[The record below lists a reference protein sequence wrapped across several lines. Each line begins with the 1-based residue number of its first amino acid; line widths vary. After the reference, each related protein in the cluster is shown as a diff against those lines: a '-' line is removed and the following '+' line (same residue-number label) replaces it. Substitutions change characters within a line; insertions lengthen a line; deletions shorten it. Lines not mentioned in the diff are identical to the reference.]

1 MSRTESSIKNLIT
14 AMIGQVL
21 GIIISFAA
29 RIIFLDCLSEDYL
42 GLNGLFTNILTIFSL
57 VELGIGPA
65 MNFSLYKPLAQ
76 NDIPKIKSLM
86 ALYRKA
92 YIAIGIAILLIGAAF
107 TPFYTVF
114 MNEVPD
120 IPHLTVIYWLFTLNT
135 AVSYFFSYKRA
146 LIICDE
152 KRYIATIY
160 RYGFYFLL
168 NAVQIIILLSTGSYI
183 AFLVMQTLFT
193 AAENAAVSFKADRMY
208 PYLKENDAKPVEKET
223 LGEIKKN
230 IGAMLFHKIGGVV
243 VLSTD
248 NIILS
253 KFVSLAAVGIYSN
266 YYLITNALT
275 LVINQVFQSVLA
287 GVGNLN
293 AVSDEKNTD
302 KMVTVFDRMFF
313 LNFWIYGFC
322 SVCLWVLLS
331 PFITLWLGDNML
343 FDGFT
348 TAVIAIN
355 FFIGGMRKTSLTFR
369 EATGAFYYDRYK
381 PLAESAI
388 NIIASILLA
397 KHFGAAGV
405 FLGTIISTLLTCIWI
420 EPLML
425 FRHVFHKPMTKHI
438 LTMLLYTAVSFAAYL
453 LTSAAANAVTL
464 AGISGFILKMLI
476 CAAVPNLIFLI
487 CFLRTDNFRYF
498 LGLGKSAFRK
508 IFRR

>member
-29 RIIFLDCLSEDYL
+29 RMIFLDCLSEDYL

-114 MNEVPD
+114 MNDVPD

-193 AAENAAVSFKADRMY
+193 AAENAALALSMLEQFPAQKMPQY
-208 PYLKENDAKPVEKET
+208 PLR
-223 LGEIKKN
+223 
-230 IGAMLFHKIGGVV
+230 
-243 VLSTD
+243 
-248 NIILS
+248 
-253 KFVSLAAVGIYSN
+253 
-266 YYLITNALT
+266 LT
-275 LVINQVFQSVLA
+275 ECTPI
-287 GVGNLN
+287 
-293 AVSDEKNTD
+293 
-302 KMVTVFDRMFF
+302 
-313 LNFWIYGFC
+313 
-322 SVCLWVLLS
+322 
-331 PFITLWLGDNML
+331 
-343 FDGFT
+343 
-348 TAVIAIN
+348 
-355 FFIGGMRKTSLTFR
+355 
-369 EATGAFYYDRYK
+369 
-381 PLAESAI
+381 
-388 NIIASILLA
+388 
-397 KHFGAAGV
+397 
-405 FLGTIISTLLTCIWI
+405 
-420 EPLML
+420 
-425 FRHVFHKPMTKHI
+425 
-438 LTMLLYTAVSFAAYL
+438 
-453 LTSAAANAVTL
+453 
-464 AGISGFILKMLI
+464 
-476 CAAVPNLIFLI
+476 
-487 CFLRTDNFRYF
+487 
-498 LGLGKSAFRK
+498 
-508 IFRR
+508 